1 LFEQEKLELIAEKDA
16 ERERLRQDMQ
26 DQIDELKRMLE
37 EEKLNMGAAGQRRE
51 NELLG
56 QLEEMRKE
64 LA

>member
-1 LFEQEKLELIAEKDA
+1 
-16 ERERLRQDMQ
+16 
-26 DQIDELKRMLE
+26 MLE